1 MSVERHLL
9 LFYLPNLKLK
19 RMVKVRYKVDIEIS
33 RADINLVKNYLDKQI
48 KIILKS
54 YSTFTGESQKLLKS
68 KIKKLE

>member
-1 MSVERHLL
+1 MI
-9 LFYLPNLKLK
+9 
-19 RMVKVRYKVDIEIS
+19 KVRYKVDIEIS